1 MLLLQMQQMQQT
13 QQMQHQQHQ
22 QQLHLQQQQMMMNFM
37 ERMTDK
43 LVPGPK
49 QGDAGGAA
57 ELPDPP

>member
-1 MLLLQMQQMQQT
+1 
-13 QQMQHQQHQ
+13 
-22 QQLHLQQQQMMMNFM
+22 MMMNFM